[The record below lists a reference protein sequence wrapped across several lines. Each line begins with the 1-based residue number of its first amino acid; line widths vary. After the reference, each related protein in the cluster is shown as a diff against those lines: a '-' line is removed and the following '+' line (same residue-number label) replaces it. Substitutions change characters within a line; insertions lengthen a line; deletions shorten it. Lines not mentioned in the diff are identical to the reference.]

1 MNEVFSLGV
10 FSNIQSINLKMI
22 VFSLNAFE
30 ICIHYSHVN
39 IIYTDLIIL
48 LQVS

>member
-10 FSNIQSINLKMI
+10 LSNIQSINLKLT
-22 VFSLNAFE
+22 VFSLDAFE

-39 IIYTDLIIL
+39 IICTDLII
-48 LQVS
+48 